1 MYATITINPQKDR
14 VCALAATR
22 KREMGSTRVSAADSF
37 DLQQVSNGVHGCVQ
51 VGTNGPDLS
60 MKINDAYYHEVLLT

>member
-1 MYATITINPQKDR
+1 VYATITINPQKDR

-22 KREMGSTRVSAADSF
+22 KRVSAADSF